1 MKRRM
6 MMIGLLVIVLCA
18 IFIVYKKTFPR
29 SIDVTLTGVKYQLGA
44 AGERTGTEPATVI
57 IKGKLY
63 TKLNGKRTFKG
74 EVNIVGEQI
83 PVPLDQRKL
92 EIPFSNEGWG
102 AMSYPYFIYGE
113 RGAVVRT
120 EIHQSHLI
128 FANRDFTQVSF
139 LIADHVQG
147 QKGENSQTIWN
158 TENGYM
164 LSVPATTREEALA
177 ISNKLMRDYL
187 KTYGPL
193 Q

>member
-1 MKRRM
+1 
-6 MMIGLLVIVLCA
+6 MIGLLVIVLCA
-18 IFIVYKKTFPR
+18 IFIVYKTFPH

-44 AGERTGTEPATVI
+44 AGERTGTEPGTVI

-74 EVNIVGEQI
+74 EVNIAGEQI
-83 PVPLDQRKL
+83 PVPIDQRKL

-102 AMSYPYFIYGE
+102 AMTYPYFIYGE

-120 EIHQSHLI
+120 EFYHSHLI

-147 QKGENSQTIWN
+147 QKGETSQTIWSA
-158 TENGYM
+158 ESGYM

-187 KTYGPL
+187 KTYGP
-193 Q
+193 